1 MCSLYE
7 TRKLGSV
14 EYDLSHLQQW
24 LHVGLIS
31 GTTTADDSK
40 TGARAKGVQDNTGSG
55 FADIANRWQA
65 YDPGDL
71 ARMLEDSERR
81 LTSHS
86 ARIRSLLDA
95 VMTPQRRQS
104 LQAILTQPL
113 WRKLTLDP
121 VRVGEGP
128 SEIGLHIRAE
138 RGASD

>member
-1 MCSLYE
+1 MC
-7 TRKLGSV
+7 
-14 EYDLSHLQQW
+14 
-24 LHVGLIS
+24 
-31 GTTTADDSK
+31 
-40 TGARAKGVQDNTGSG
+40 SG